1 MKQALGWLWMG
12 GAIAALIAVQALR
25 QSEPL
30 ASVDRALNGARGLV
44 PAGIAIAIVGAG
56 LLLGAA
62 IHGMAFD
69 ANRVQPGNISGR
81 YVGPNPR
88 GGWRLDFF
96 KGMLLWGGEFHEE
109 SGISELKKSWRTGE
123 WLQVHRYFRETLVLV
138 GLPLLL
144 IGAFGTIALVID
156 VTGLRLLL
164 LLALVY
170 AAGRLGFA
178 LIRA

>member
-30 ASVDRALNGARGLV
+30 ASVDRVLNGARGLV
-44 PAGIAIAIVGAG
+44 PAGIAITIVGAG
-56 LLLGAA
+56 LLFGAM
-62 IHGMAFD
+62 IHGLAFD
-69 ANRVQPGNISGR
+69 ANRVQPGKISGK
-81 YVGPNPR
+81 YAGPNPR
-88 GGWRLDFF
+88 GGWRIGFF

-109 SGISELKKSWRTGE
+109 SGISELKRSWHTGE

-138 GLPLLL
+138 GLPLVV
-144 IGAFGTIALVID
+144 IGVFGTFALVTD

-164 LLALVY
+164 LLAVAY
-170 AAGRLGFA
+170 ASVRLGFA